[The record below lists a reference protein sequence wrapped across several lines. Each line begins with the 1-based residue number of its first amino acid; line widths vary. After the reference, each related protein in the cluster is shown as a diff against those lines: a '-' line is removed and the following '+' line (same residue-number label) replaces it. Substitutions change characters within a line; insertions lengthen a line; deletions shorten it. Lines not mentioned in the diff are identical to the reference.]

1 MALTSFF
8 TALTGLNS
16 NSHTINVIGDNLAN
30 MNTIGFKAGKATFA
44 EIIGG
49 MSGFSATGNPI
60 VFGQGSMLNGVVHKQ
75 AQGTPEY
82 TGNST
87 DAMINGNGYFVVA
100 TGDGGIGYTRA
111 GRFQFDSTGNLVSS
125 DGYQLMGY
133 RADDKG
139 KIDQA
144 AGITTLEVRM
154 GQFVPATATTEM
166 AAAVNLDAQ
175 VKAFTSAADTPESE
189 FITPIQ
195 VFDGLGAQHTI
206 QLRFEKISDPGDANP
221 EWGMTAW
228 MLVDNPDYDPNAAIG
243 TPESEKI
250 KKVEI
255 SNLEILDPLAI
266 TPTYVAFGGTLLFD
280 GQGKLINTS
289 QIRMTIDDPDVPG
302 TMSGNQIMLNL
313 TDSRGNPMFTSAAS
327 ASATSTTSQNGFAA
341 SNLASVSFNNKGVII
356 GIAANGNTIELG
368 QLAIATFPNIEGL
381 QKYNGSTLI
390 ASMNAGEPSI
400 GTAGSGGRGSINGGS
415 LEMSNVDMAEEFVN
429 LIIAQRAFQAN
440 ARMITTSDELYQEAI
455 HLKR

>member
-8 TALTGLNS
+8 SALTGLNS

-30 MNTIGFKAGKATFA
+30 LNTVGFKAGKATFA

-87 DAMINGNGYFVVA
+87 DAMINGNGYFIVA

-111 GRFQFDSTGNLVSS
+111 GRFQFDSNGGLVSS

-133 RADDKG
+133 MADSEG
-139 KIDQA
+139 VIDQA
-144 AGITTLEVRM
+144 RGITSIDIRM
-154 GQFVPATATTEM
+154 GQFVPAVKTTIVS
-166 AAAVNLDAQ
+166 AAVNLDSQAPAAAPAATPP
-175 VKAFTSAADTPESE
+175 AFPVGSQ
-189 FITPIQ
+189 FVTPIQ
-195 VFDGLGAQHTI
+195 VYDSLGAQHTI
-206 QLRFEKISDPGDANP
+206 QLTYTKTTDPGTAWP
-221 EWGMTAW
+221 EWELTAGILVPDPADPKGPPVSVPIEISGGTSFPLVFDKDGRLEDT
-228 MLVDNPDYDPNAAIG
+228 MPDTLLLTMPASAAPPAVGGPQTMVDND
-243 TPESEKI
+243 
-250 KKVEI
+250 
-255 SNLEILDPLAI
+255 I
-266 TPTYVAFGGTLLFD
+266 T
-280 GQGKLINTS
+280 
-289 QIRMTIDDPDVPG
+289 
-302 TMSGNQIMLNL
+302 LNL
-313 TDSRGNPMFTSAAS
+313 RDDRGNSLLTSAAS
-327 ASATSTTSQNGFAA
+327 ESATTNTKQNGFAA
-341 SNLASVSFNNKGVII
+341 SSLASVAFNNKGVVI
-356 GIAANGNTIELG
+356 GIAANGNAIELA
-368 QLAIATFPNIEGL
+368 QLAIATFPNVEGL

-390 ASMNAGEPSI
+390 ASANAGEPSI
-400 GTAGSGGRGSINGGS
+400 GAAGSGGRGSISGGS
-415 LEMSNVDMAEEFVN
+415 LEMSNVDMAEEFIS